1 MCILGH
7 LTMLVC
13 KGRGLPSVVHSTGQ
27 HSVLWLF
34 STSWRT
40 QQWAVILR
48 RRSSYSFPLV
58 GFHVGLQNA
67 RPASIEPLEKPGGH
81 LAFLRPRRRFT
92 LVLSEPRKS
101 YPKSHAA
108 KGLPSKVS
116 IHTPSHKGSGSQRRL
131 GVAYKTT
138 THLCE
143 RRQQCPAPRP
153 PGWREDHGA
162 SAHSKGSTRPER
174 RAGGNGEAEGKPEDF
189 KYDSKDELMENHEK
203 QGSASKF

>member
-7 LTMLVC
+7 LTMVAC

-27 HSVLWLF
+27 HSLLWLFF

-58 GFHVGLQNA
+58 GFHVGLLNA
-67 RPASIEPLEKPGGH
+67 RPASIEPLEKPGRC

-101 YPKSHAA
+101 YPKCHAA

-131 GVAYKTT
+131 GVTCKTT
-138 THLCE
+138 THLLCE
-143 RRQQCPAPRP
+143 GRQQCPPTPGGQRTTEGALTARDPRGQRGEQVGTGRP
-153 PGWREDHGA
+153 
-162 SAHSKGSTRPER
+162 KGNR
-174 RAGGNGEAEGKPEDF
+174 RTLKTIL
-189 KYDSKDELMENHEK
+189 KMS
-203 QGSASKF
+203 

>member
-7 LTMLVC
+7 LTMLAC
-13 KGRGLPSVVHSTGQ
+13 KGRGLPSVAHSTGQ
-27 HSVLWLF
+27 HSLLWLFF

-58 GFHVGLQNA
+58 GFHVGLLNA
-67 RPASIEPLEKPGGH
+67 RPASIEPLEKPGRR

-131 GVAYKTT
+131 GVAAKPPPIFSVKADNAP
-138 THLCE
+138 
-143 RRQQCPAPRP
+143 PAAP
-153 PGWREDHGA
+153 PGGERTTEGALTARDPRGQRGEQVGGRRE
-162 SAHSKGSTRPER
+162 T
-174 RAGGNGEAEGKPEDF
+174 GG
-189 KYDSKDELMENHEK
+189 L
-203 QGSASKF
+203 